1 MKRTFLIFV
10 LFAPLSWSAHAHEHM
25 NHTTTLEHN
34 DHNHDHHHDQLV
46 IEKNA
51 EVDSERFIKF
61 IENLTGSQI
70 AIVNVEGMVCDFCA
84 RGIEKTFMQD
94 INVKRIDVDL
104 NQGKVLIAYTSEAE
118 IDFSDIKQKILSNG
132 QNATGMQIIKL

>member
-10 LFAPLSWSAHAHEHM
+10 LFAPLSWNAHAHEHM
-25 NHTTTLEHN
+25 NHTTTLEQN
-34 DHNHDHHHDQLV
+34 DHSHEQLV

>member
-10 LFAPLSWSAHAHEHM
+10 LFAPLSCSAHAHEHM

-61 IENLTGSQI
+61 IENLNGSQI
-70 AIVNVEGMVCDFCA
+70 AVVNVEGMVCDFCA
-84 RGIEKTFMQD
+84 RGIEKTFMKD